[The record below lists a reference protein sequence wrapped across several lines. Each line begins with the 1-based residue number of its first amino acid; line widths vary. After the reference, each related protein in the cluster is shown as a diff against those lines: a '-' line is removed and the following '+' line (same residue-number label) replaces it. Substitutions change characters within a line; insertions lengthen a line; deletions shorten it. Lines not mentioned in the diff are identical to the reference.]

1 MSVARSLTEVVKVTR
16 KGGKVTNLLLKAS
29 KDLVCNNL
37 WCEKVTGPCICRLER
52 TIQDLDQTALEKM
65 DLSGNK
71 LTALP
76 PSMANLTNLRELDI
90 SDNDFAEMPEIIRE
104 LKQKGLNLVDHKNP
118 YNCPNNG

>member
-76 PSMANLTNLRELDI
+76 PGYPDGFTFPPGI
-90 SDNDFAEMPEIIRE
+90 T
-104 LKQKGLNLVDHKNP
+104 
-118 YNCPNNG
+118 PNTASYFERGW